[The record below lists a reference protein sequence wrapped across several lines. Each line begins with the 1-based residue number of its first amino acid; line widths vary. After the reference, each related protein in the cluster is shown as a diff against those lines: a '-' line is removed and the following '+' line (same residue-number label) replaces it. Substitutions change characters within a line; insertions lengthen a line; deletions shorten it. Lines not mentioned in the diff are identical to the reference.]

1 MQKQKK
7 SRDHR
12 HKTDHKKTGRNPGFL
27 ITVIAFFKLKKS
39 FKFSHI
45 EKITISLGL
54 YQMKKTD
61 TFIEDIIDKA
71 DKALYLSKNSGRNK
85 TSIWLE

>member
-1 MQKQKK
+1 
-7 SRDHR
+7 
-12 HKTDHKKTGRNPGFL
+12 
-27 ITVIAFFKLKKS
+27 
-39 FKFSHI
+39 
-45 EKITISLGL
+45 
-54 YQMKKTD
+54 MKKTD